1 MEVDASDF
9 AEPGHRR
16 AGIQLHI
23 TSLPGAYGIGD
34 LGPEAYN
41 FLDWLAAAG
50 QTCWQMMPLG
60 PTGPGNSPYSARSS
74 FAGNPML
81 ISPEFLVRD
90 GFLDYPKIEFAQSG
104 WAPQV
109 DFEFAQEQ
117 RIRFLRCAFGRFIA
131 AGREAE
137 MTEFELEHEWWLREY
152 ATFRAF
158 RDHLESPWT
167 DWPPGVRD
175 AGGREG
181 LELRERLADEIRFH
195 AFVQWLF
202 FGQWGALHDAALTR
216 SISLIGDIPIF
227 VDFDSADVWGH
238 RELFKLG
245 EDGHPTVVAGVPPDA
260 FSATGQ
266 RWGNPVYD
274 WRTHE
279 AEGFAWWTRRL
290 HHTLSLVDEVRI
302 DHFRGFEAV
311 WEIPP
316 HSQTAE
322 DGWWTPGPGQA
333 LFDAAQ
339 LRGRHERILVED
351 LGIITPEVH
360 GLRDDLGFAGMNV
373 LQFAFGD
380 KADNAYLPHN
390 HVRQSVLYTGT
401 HDNDTTAGWF
411 AALPDWERERVLH
424 YLARDGSE
432 IVDDLI
438 RAAYASVARTA
449 IVPMQDVLR
458 MGSQARMN
466 TPGVAAGQWG
476 WRFSWEQ
483 LPGDR
488 TGWLRDLAIT
498 YGRLPRA

>member
-1 MEVDASDF
+1 ML
-9 AEPGHRR
+9 
-16 AGIQLHI
+16 LHI
-23 TSLPGAYGIGD
+23 TSLPGGFGAGD
-34 LGPEAYN
+34 LGPEAHH
-41 FLDWLAAAG
+41 FLDWLTAAG
-50 QTCWQMMPLG
+50 QSCWQIMPLG

-74 FAGNPML
+74 FAGSPML

-90 GFLDYPKIEFAQSG
+90 GFLENSDIESARTNWSNR
-104 WAPQV
+104 V
-109 DFEFAQEQ
+109 DFENVQEGHGELL
-117 RIRFLRCAFGRFIA
+117 RRAIERFSAD
-131 AGREAE
+131 GRESE
-137 MTEFELEHEWWLREY
+137 IVDFEREHGWWLHEY
-152 ATFRAF
+152 ATFRAL
-158 RDHLESPWT
+158 RDHLDCPWT
-167 DWPPGVRD
+167 DWAPGVRD
-175 AGGREG
+175 AGGQAG
-181 LELRERLADEIRFH
+181 HELQEQLAVEVRYH
-195 AFVQWLF
+195 EFVQWLF

-245 EDGHPTVVAGVPPDA
+245 DDGQPTVVAGVPPDA
-260 FSATGQ
+260 FSAIGQ

-302 DHFRGFEAV
+302 DHFRGFEAA

-322 DGWWTPGPGQA
+322 EGWWAPGPGEA
-333 LFDAAQ
+333 LFEAAQ

-351 LGIITPEVH
+351 LGIITPEVR
-360 GLRDDLGFAGMNV
+360 GLRDDLGFAGMKV
-373 LQFAFGD
+373 LQFAFSD
-380 KADNAYLPHN
+380 HADNPYLAHN
-390 HVRQSVLYTGT
+390 HVRQSVVYTGT

-411 AALPDWERERVLH
+411 ATLSDWERNRVLH

-458 MGSQARMN
+458 MGSEARMN

-483 LPGDR
+483 LPDDR
-488 TGWLRDLAIT
+488 TGWLGELAGI
-498 YGRLPRA
+498 YGRLPQR